1 MIETLSLLRI
11 TASSLLIVDSLINVP
26 RALGFASPGSGD
38 VLALINGRTAH
49 VISSAST
56 SASCTHPESRPVGSA
71 PRFIR

>member
-56 SASCTHPESRPVGSA
+56 SASCTHPTIHPLT
-71 PRFIR
+71 